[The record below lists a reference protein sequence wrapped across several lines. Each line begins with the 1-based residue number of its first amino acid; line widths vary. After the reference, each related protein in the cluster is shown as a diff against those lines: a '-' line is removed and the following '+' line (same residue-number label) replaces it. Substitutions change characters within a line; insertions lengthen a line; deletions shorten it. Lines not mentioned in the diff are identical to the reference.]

1 MGSFDRNLS
10 GGSSPG
16 DGSHMGALVGFTPLE
31 NWTVQNVEEW
41 LISVGLKSASKQ
53 FVENGGAV
61 QVESGCD
68 A

>member
-1 MGSFDRNLS
+1 
-10 GGSSPG
+10 
-16 DGSHMGALVGFTPLE
+16 MGALVGFTPLE

-41 LISVGLKSASKQ
+41 LISVGLKSAARQ

-68 A
+68 AKLESAWFQPLNPVYP

>member
-1 MGSFDRNLS
+1 
-10 GGSSPG
+10 
-16 DGSHMGALVGFTPLE
+16 MGALVGFTPLE